1 MLVTTGAKR
10 VNSMR
15 HVLVIII
22 IIIQFMPC
30 VFQINI
36 LQSRRRIDIL
46 DTVLFVVVFFCFDFD
61 FCFKKTLVQQHLGI
75 HNNCI
80 TD

>member
-1 MLVTTGAKR
+1 MVTTGAKR
-10 VNSMR
+10 VNGMR

-22 IIIQFMPC
+22 IIRIIVIIIQSMPC

-46 DTVLFVVVFFCFDFD
+46 DTVLFVLFLIFV
-61 FCFKKTLVQQHLGI
+61 LSRH
-75 HNNCI
+75 
-80 TD
+80 